1 MQKGSHNI
9 HLVEFEVLYSDC
21 GEHDT
26 DRRELDEGG
35 IRFSIVH
42 PMHLTAALGDYAN
55 LRAGVLESEDVHAR
69 ENIHVGGPLNIGPS
83 AIPSD

>member
-9 HLVEFEVLYSDC
+9 HLMEFEVLYSDC
-21 GEHDT
+21 GERDT
-26 DRRELDEGG
+26 DRRELDDGG

-55 LRAGVLESEDVHAR
+55 IMAGVLRVKTYMHGRTFMSVVR
-69 ENIHVGGPLNIGPS
+69 
-83 AIPSD
+83 